1 MADGSCFKGVD
12 NKASLFSFFSIE
24 IWRCI
29 RLVSD
34 AATLIYFNYSLITQI
49 TTRFM
54 QPRRLYICFLEKA
67 V

>member
-24 IWRCI
+24 IWRCTCI

-34 AATLIYFNYSLITQI
+34 AATFIYFNYSLITQI
-49 TTRFM
+49 TT
-54 QPRRLYICFLEKA
+54 LLK
-67 V
+67 